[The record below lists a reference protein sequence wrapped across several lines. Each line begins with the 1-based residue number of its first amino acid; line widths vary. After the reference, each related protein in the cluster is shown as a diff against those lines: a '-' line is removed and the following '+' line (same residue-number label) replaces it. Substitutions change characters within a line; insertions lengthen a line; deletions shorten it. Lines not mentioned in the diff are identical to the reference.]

1 MRNIEVMPDAEV
13 AKIPESLPVMVLSG
27 ATLFPHGYMP
37 LFIFE
42 QRYREMLRYVLKNQR
57 MFCVGHART
66 GIDHDEHPDPVH
78 PVTTAGLVRACVTHD
93 DGTSHLM
100 LSGLQ
105 RVEITGWE
113 QDGPFRIA
121 SVVPR
126 PSHVEKPEAVA
137 EIAHDVVDLCT
148 RLCGQNVPMST
159 QLREHLRGVKDP
171 AAISD
176 VVAQNFVNDPSDRQ
190 NLIEMIDVYERL
202 KFLAHH
208 LSLQLAKGQ
217 S

>member
-1 MRNIEVMPDAEV
+1 
-13 AKIPESLPVMVLSG
+13 MVLSG

-42 QRYREMLRYVLKNQR
+42 QRYREMLRYVLQNQR

-66 GIDHDEHPDPVH
+66 GIDHDEHPDPVYS
-78 PVTTAGLVRACVTHD
+78 VTTVGLVRACVIHE
-93 DGTSHLM
+93 DGTSHLI

-113 QDGPFRIA
+113 QDSPFRLA
-121 SVVPR
+121 SVIPQ
-126 PSHVEKPEAVA
+126 PSHVENPEAVS
-137 EIAHDVVDLCT
+137 EIAQDVVDLCT
-148 RLCGQNVPMST
+148 KLCGNNLPMST
-159 QLREHLRGVKDP
+159 QLREHLRGIKDP

-176 VVAQNFVNDPSDRQ
+176 VVAQNFVNDSTDRQ
-190 NLIEMIDVYERL
+190 NLIEMFDVYERL
-202 KFLAHH
+202 KFLSHH
-208 LSLQLAKGQ
+208 LSLKLAKGQ

>member
-1 MRNIEVMPDAEV
+1 MSNDDV
-13 AKIPESLPVMVLSG
+13 ARIPETLPVMVLSG

-42 QRYREMLRYVLKNQR
+42 ERYRDMLRQVLRSQR
-57 MFCVGHART
+57 MFCVGHAIP
-66 GIDHDEHPDPVH
+66 GIDHEEHPDPVH

-105 RVEITGWE
+105 RVEILGWE
-113 QDGPFRIA
+113 QDSPFRVA
-121 SVVPR
+121 SVVPQA
-126 PSHVEKPEAVA
+126 SHVENVTDVTEASQ
-137 EIAHDVVDLCT
+137 EVVDLCS
-148 RLCGQNVPMST
+148 RLCGENQPMSI

-176 VVAQNFVNDPSDRQ
+176 VVAQNFVNDPTDRQ
-190 NLIEMIDVYERL
+190 NLIETLDVLERL
-202 KFLAHH
+202 KFLSHH